1 VFSGGLSSYSI
12 MLMVIAHLQS
22 EGLRAAHAVALAAAE
37 GAGDAQDAD
46 RLLTGLR
53 AALRPAAA
61 AESAPSHADLGPLL
75 CSFFDRFGKRFRCC
89 LTNSVQ
95 GYRVK
100 HWRPQTRVYVCRRC
114 AGSALLY
121 TAS

>member
-75 CSFFDRFGKRFRCC
+75 CSFFDRFGKRFRCGF
-89 LTNSVQ
+89 T
-95 GYRVK
+95 G
-100 HWRPQTRVYVCRRC
+100 RC
-114 AGSALLY
+114 AGILCVSSYARDEGISQPVVWVARV
-121 TAS
+121 T